1 MLTLNLKDFKIKNHL
16 TTIVRHVVQIVA
28 FILINYIIIE
38 LIFSINL
45 IGLEGLFKILP
56 ILNSPRNPISKG
68 AGILEYAFFSII
80 EGVIPIFLLGVFILV
95 ILFTNRFFCGWICPI
110 GTIQDACAAI
120 PTKKRTLKISTHN
133 SLLKIKYV
141 IIIFLIILLIPLG
154 IIYSTNIS
162 FYIEFRNN
170 LGDFGDKPLSYFSLS
185 EYIFVFFPNL
195 VKEIL
200 QNASLGPL
208 FTNFLVFFISIFYLI
223 LIILSVWYPRVYCR
237 YFCPFAALSS
247 AISDYSFLKLSRSP
261 VRCVGRS
268 ECGICEKVCPKQIR
282 ILDEPF
288 EFFTGKGECNY
299 CLKCKEVCPY
309 NAINIKFG

>member
-1 MLTLNLKDFKIKNHL
+1 MNLKDFKIKNHL
-16 TTIVRHVVQIVA
+16 TTILRHFVQIVA
-28 FILINYIIIE
+28 FILINFIILE

-45 IGLEGLFKILP
+45 KGIEELFKILP
-56 ILNSPRNPISKG
+56 ILNSPRNPLSKG
-68 AGILEYAFFSII
+68 AGILEYAFFSIT
-80 EGVIPIFLLGVFILV
+80 EGVIPIFLLGVFILI

-141 IIIFLIILLIPLG
+141 IIIFLIILLLPLS
-154 IIYSTNIS
+154 IIYSYKSPDIS

-185 EYIFVFFPNL
+185 EYIFVFFPDL
-195 VKEIL
+195 VKEIF

-223 LIILSVWYPRVYCR
+223 IIVLSVWYPRVYCR
-237 YFCPFAALSS
+237 YLCPFAALSS
-247 AISDYSFLKLSRSP
+247 AISDFSFLKLSRSP
-261 VRCVGRS
+261 VKCVGRT

-299 CLKCKEVCPY
+299 CLKCKEACPY
-309 NAINIKFG
+309 NAIDIKFG